1 MLDLNLLE
9 QLIRCKPMSE
19 SVEAGQPGRRT
30 SCGNIWEAMACSCIV
45 EELKGR
51 KILYAAT
58 SPGKKQEILFNAHLD
73 VVPAPDAMFEP
84 EIREGKLFGRGSSDC
99 LGNAVVIASLLCAN
113 AGKKGTFGHLF
124 HGRRTWWRDDRLHG

>member
-19 SVEAGQPGRRT
+19 SVEAVNRATDIMREYLESHGV
-30 SCGNIWEAMACSCIV
+30 SCIV

-58 SPGKKQEILFNAHLD
+58 SGEEAGDSFQ
-73 VVPAPDAMFEP
+73 
-84 EIREGKLFGRGSSDC
+84 C
-99 LGNAVVIASLLCAN
+99 ASGCRTG
-113 AGKKGTFGHLF
+113 AGCHV
-124 HGRRTWWRDDRLHG
+124 